1 MKRPSLPS
9 RWCATLLTVA
19 LVAALQGCGGGDG
32 FTPAT
37 AAGPASTTAS
47 STVPPVDDPAS
58 RRLLEPPPDAERV
71 VSGPGQLVSAT
82 RINTLAAADITAAV
96 QGHDKM
102 PTAHPVY
109 SVTSYRLNYVTR
121 DGRGNEVVASGLV
134 SVPLKE
140 PGSRSPLLGYQHA
153 TIFKD
158 AQAPSN
164 NVVPSEPTVILA
176 SLGFIVIAADYVG
189 FGAAKAAQHP
199 YLLSEPSAAAVTDL
213 LTAARTWRHNAAVLD
228 NGQLFL
234 VGYSEGGYVTMAT
247 HRALQAGAS
256 IHRRQLVGSIPGAG
270 PYHVGV
276 TLDMQLQRV
285 RDENAFIG
293 GLISPGFLRY
303 LGATV
308 RNEVRRLILRLVIP
322 DDADVTYQTTFLD
335 NFLADDTAAIERDSN
350 VHDWKPEAP
359 VWMFHGR
366 DDQTVP
372 YAAATRTLQAMQ
384 ARGAGPTVT
393 LTDCAATPASHLGC
407 VAPYFSHALGQMAP
421 LVRDL

>member
-1 MKRPSLPS
+1 MKRPGLAFWRSVSVPIVL
-9 RWCATLLTVA
+9 
-19 LVAALQGCGGGDG
+19 LVAALQGCGSGDTVRPAAATDPAPTSPS
-32 FTPAT
+32 TPL
-37 AAGPASTTAS
+37 
-47 STVPPVDDPAS
+47 PPVDDAAS
-58 RRLLEPPPDAERV
+58 RRPLEVPPDEDRV
-71 VSGPGQLVSAT
+71 VSGPGQLLSAT
-82 RINTLAAADITAAV
+82 PINTLTATTITAAV

-102 PTAHPVY
+102 PTAVPAYAVR
-109 SVTSYRLNYVTR
+109 SFRLTYLTR
-121 DGRGNEVVASGLV
+121 DGHGNEVVASGLV
-134 SVPLKE
+134 SVPVKE
-140 PGSRSPLLGYQHA
+140 PGTPSPVLSYQHA

-158 AQAPSN
+158 AQAPAN
-164 NVVPSEPTVILA
+164 NVVPAEPAVILA
-176 SLGFIVIAADYVG
+176 SLGFIVVAADYVG

-213 LTAARTWRHNAAVLD
+213 LSAARTWRHNASVAD

-247 HRALQAGAS
+247 HRALQAGTSA
-256 IHRRQLVGSIPGAG
+256 HRRQLVGSIPGAG

-308 RNEVRRLILRLVIP
+308 RNEVRRLILRLLIP

-372 YAAATRTLQAMQ
+372 YAAASRTLQAMQ

-393 LTDCAATPASHLGC
+393 LTDCAAIPASHLGC

-421 LVRDL
+421 LARDL